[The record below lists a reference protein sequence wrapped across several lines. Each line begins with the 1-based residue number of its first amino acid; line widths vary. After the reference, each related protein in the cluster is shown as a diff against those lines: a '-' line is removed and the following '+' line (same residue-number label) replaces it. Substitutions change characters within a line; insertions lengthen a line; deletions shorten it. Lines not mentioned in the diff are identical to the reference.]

1 MEEFDK
7 CLLSMEDNHNGSV
20 GKHVGKRRII
30 TESDE
35 NLRVM
40 IFYSILRRFFYCAM
54 SFTY

>member
-7 CLLSMEDNHNGSV
+7 CLLSMKDNYNGSV

-40 IFYSILRRFFYCAM
+40 IFYSSL
-54 SFTY
+54 